1 MRDND
6 TRGPWLTLRV
16 DDELAEL
23 ALLVQLAQPD
33 PLAASS
39 AIVGLELGLNH
50 EVVSLST

>member
-23 ALLVQLAQPD
+23 ALLVQLAQLD
-33 PLAASS
+33 PLSASG
-39 AIVGLELGLNH
+39 ALVGLELGLNLK
-50 EVVSLST
+50 VVSLST